1 MHNMCS
7 HPRSG
12 TTSIFY
18 HLRHQP
24 QVGAMRMRALQLICK
39 AYLPHFPASDLQ
51 SVLAFKDLKECTEW
65 VGKVGGVVATKT
77 VKVGGKP
84 QTMQVVNTKPSYRV
98 IANKKTGWG
107 SGLL

>member
-1 MHNMCS
+1 
-7 HPRSG
+7 
-12 TTSIFY
+12 
-18 HLRHQP
+18 
-24 QVGAMRMRALQLICK
+24 MRMRALQLICK